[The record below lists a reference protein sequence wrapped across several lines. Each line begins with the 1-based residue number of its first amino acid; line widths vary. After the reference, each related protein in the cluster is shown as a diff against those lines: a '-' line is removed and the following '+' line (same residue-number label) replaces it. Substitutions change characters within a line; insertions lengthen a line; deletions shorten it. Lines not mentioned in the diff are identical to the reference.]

1 MYFRKIYPLLK
12 QHLKRRQVTVLT
24 GMRRTGKTT
33 LVKGLLSEI
42 KSGNKLYLDLE
53 RLDNRDIFSQRNYE
67 AILNSLKQYGIKAD
81 QPAYVA
87 LDEIQLAP
95 GLPSAIKYLY
105 DHYPIKF
112 IVTGSSSYY
121 LKNFFSESLA
131 GRKKVFELSPL
142 DFSEFLTFK
151 KVAHADEPFIGKKFN
166 SAEFNRLGSYYEEY
180 VNYGGFPEVALT
192 DKAEAKKDL
201 LYDIFDSFI
210 KIDVKA
216 LADFRDL
223 ANLEKLLKMMA
234 ARVGTKLDYA
244 KLSRL
249 TGISRPTVVNYID
262 FLEKTYMISRLP
274 VYSKSP
280 DREIVKAPKLYFS
293 DNGLLN
299 ILAEVGSGSKFEN
312 AVFNQLR
319 AHGAL
324 KYYSLKTGKEIDF
337 IINGAMAVE
346 VKESPLADDLRP
358 LRDLAVAAKVKASR
372 LIGRYQVPNF
382 DDYIWAG
389 EIR

>member
-12 QHLKRRQVTVLT
+12 QHLEKRQVTVLT

-121 LKNFFSESLA
+121 LKNFFTESLA
-131 GRKKVFELSPL
+131 GRKKVFELSTL

-151 KVAHADEPFIGKKFN
+151 NVPHADETFAGKKFN
-166 SAEFNRLGSYYEEY
+166 LAEFNRLESYYEEY
-180 VNYGGFPEVALT
+180 VNYGGFPEVALADNVKT
-192 DKAEAKKDL
+192 KKDL
-201 LYDIFDSFI
+201 LYDIFDSYV
-210 KIDVKA
+210 KIDVKT

-223 ANLEKLLKMMA
+223 ANLEKLLKLLA
-234 ARVGTKLDYA
+234 VRVGTKLDYA

-249 TGISRPTVVNYID
+249 TGISRSTVVSYIV

-280 DREIVKAPKLYFS
+280 DREIVKA
-293 DNGLLN
+293 
-299 ILAEVGSGSKFEN
+299 
-312 AVFNQLR
+312 
-319 AHGAL
+319 
-324 KYYSLKTGKEIDF
+324 
-337 IINGAMAVE
+337 
-346 VKESPLADDLRP
+346 
-358 LRDLAVAAKVKASR
+358 
-372 LIGRYQVPNF
+372 
-382 DDYIWAG
+382 
-389 EIR
+389 

>member
-1 MYFRKIYPLLK
+1 MYFRKIYPLLAE
-12 QHLKRRQVTVLT
+12 HLKKRQITVLT

-33 LVKGLLSEI
+33 LVKELLNNI
-42 KSGNKLYLDLE
+42 KSDNKLYLDLE
-53 RLDNRDIFSQRNYE
+53 RLDNRDIFNQRNYD
-67 AILNSLKQYGIKAD
+67 AILNSLKQYGINAGKQAFI
-81 QPAYVA
+81 A
-87 LDEIQLAP
+87 LDEIQLVP

-121 LKNFFSESLA
+121 LKNFFTESLA
-131 GRKKVFELSPL
+131 GRKKVFELSTL

-151 KVAHADEPFIGKKFN
+151 NVPHADEPFLGKKFN

-180 VNYGGFPEVALT
+180 VNYGGFPEVALA
-192 DKAEAKKDL
+192 DNVKEKQDL
-201 LYDIFDSFI
+201 LYDIFDSYV
-210 KIDVKA
+210 KIDVKT

-223 ANLEKLLKMMA
+223 ANLEKLLKLLA

-249 TGISRPTVVNYID
+249 TGISRITVVSYID
-262 FLEKTYMISRLP
+262 FLEKTYMIFRLP
-274 VYSKSP
+274 VHSKSP
-280 DREIVKAPKLYFS
+280 DREIVKAPKLYFC
-293 DNGLLN
+293 DNGLLG
-299 ILAEVGSGSKFEN
+299 ILADISGGSKFEN
-312 AVFNQLR
+312 AVFNQLK
-319 AHGAL
+319 AAGEL

-337 IINGAMAVE
+337 IINGRVAVE
-346 VKESPLADDLRP
+346 AKESPLADDLKS
-358 LRDLAVAAKVKASR
+358 LSDLAAMAKIKGSR

-382 DDYIWAG
+382 NDYIWAG

>member
-1 MYFRKIYPLLK
+1 MYSRKIYPLIK
-12 QHLKRRQVTVLT
+12 KHLKERQITVLT

-33 LVKGLLSEI
+33 IVKELLGEI
-42 KSGNKLYLDLE
+42 NSGNKLYLDLE

-67 AILNSLKQYGIKAD
+67 AIINSLKQLGLDAQK
-81 QPAYVA
+81 PATIA
-87 LDEIQLAP
+87 IDEIHLAP
-95 GLPSAIKYLY
+95 ALPSALKYLY
-105 DHYPIKF
+105 DHYQIKF

-131 GRKKVFELSPL
+131 GRKKVFELYPL
-142 DFSEFLTFK
+142 DFFEFLTFK
-151 KVAHADEPFIGKKFN
+151 NVSHATEPFIGKKFN
-166 SAEFNRLGSYYEEY
+166 SAEFNRLSGYYEEY
-180 VNYGGFPEVALT
+180 INYGGFPEVVLAG
-192 DKAEAKKDL
+192 KAAAKKDL
-201 LYDIFDSFI
+201 LYDIFDSFV
-210 KIDVKA
+210 KIDVKT
-216 LADFRDL
+216 LADFRDIS
-223 ANLEKLLKMMA
+223 NLEKLLKMMA

-262 FLEKTYMISRLP
+262 FLEKTYMIFRLP

-280 DREIVKAPKLYFS
+280 DREIVKAAKLYCR
-293 DNGLLN
+293 DNGLLG
-299 ILAEVGSGSKFEN
+299 ILADISGGAKFEN
-312 AVFNQLR
+312 AVFNQLK
-319 AHGAL
+319 AMGEL

-337 IINGAMAVE
+337 IMNGQAAFE
-346 VKESPLADDLRP
+346 VKESPLPNDLKVVRE
-358 LRDLAVAAKVKASR
+358 LASAVKIKSGR

>member
-12 QHLKRRQVTVLT
+12 EHLKQRQITVLT

-33 LVKGLLSEI
+33 LIKELLNSI

-53 RLDNRDIFSQRNYE
+53 RLDNRDIFNQRNYE
-67 AILNSLKQYGIKAD
+67 AILNSLKQYGINAG
-81 QPAYVA
+81 QQAFIA
-87 LDEIQLAP
+87 LDEIQLVP

-105 DHYPIKF
+105 DHYSIKF
-112 IVTGSSSYY
+112 IVTGSRSYY
-121 LKNFFSESLA
+121 LKNFFTESLA
-131 GRKKVFELSPL
+131 GRKKVFELSTL

-151 KVAHADEPFIGKKFN
+151 NVPHADETFAGKKFN
-166 SAEFNRLGSYYEEY
+166 LAEFNRLESYYEEY
-180 VNYGGFPEVALT
+180 VNYGGFPEVALADNVKT
-192 DKAEAKKDL
+192 KKDL
-201 LYDIFDSFI
+201 LYDIFDSYV
-210 KIDVKA
+210 KIDVKT

-223 ANLEKLLKMMA
+223 ANLEKLLKLLA
-234 ARVGTKLDYA
+234 VRVGTKLDYA

-249 TGISRPTVVNYID
+249 TGISRSTVVSYID
-262 FLEKTYMISRLP
+262 FLEKTYMIFRLP

-280 DREIVKAPKLYFS
+280 DREIVKASKLYFC
-293 DNGLLN
+293 DNGLLG
-299 ILAEVGSGSKFEN
+299 ILADISGGSKFEN

-337 IINGAMAVE
+337 IINGRVAVE
-346 VKESPLADDLRP
+346 VKESPLADDLKS
-358 LRDLAVAAKVKASR
+358 LRNLTVMAKVKGSR

-382 DDYIWAG
+382 NDYIWAG

>member
-12 QHLKRRQVTVLT
+12 EHLKQRQITVLT

-33 LVKGLLSEI
+33 LIKELLNSI

-53 RLDNRDIFSQRNYE
+53 RLDNRDIFNQRNYE
-67 AILNSLKQYGIKAD
+67 AILNSLKQYGINAG
-81 QPAYVA
+81 QQAFIA
-87 LDEIQLAP
+87 LDEIQLVP

-121 LKNFFSESLA
+121 LKNFFTESLA
-131 GRKKVFELSPL
+131 GRKKVFELSTL

-151 KVAHADEPFIGKKFN
+151 NVPHADETFAGKKFN
-166 SAEFNRLGSYYEEY
+166 LAEFNRLESYYEEY
-180 VNYGGFPEVALT
+180 VNYGGFPEVALADNVKT
-192 DKAEAKKDL
+192 KKDL
-201 LYDIFDSFI
+201 LYDIFDSYV
-210 KIDVKA
+210 KIDVKT

-223 ANLEKLLKMMA
+223 ANLEKLLKLLA
-234 ARVGTKLDYA
+234 VRVGTKLDYA

-249 TGISRPTVVNYID
+249 TGISRSTVVSYID
-262 FLEKTYMISRLP
+262 FLEKTYMIFRLP

-280 DREIVKAPKLYFS
+280 DREIVKASKLYFC
-293 DNGLLN
+293 DNGLLG
-299 ILAEVGSGSKFEN
+299 ILADISGGSKFEN

-337 IINGAMAVE
+337 IINGRVAVE
-346 VKESPLADDLRP
+346 VKESPLADDLKS
-358 LRDLAVAAKVKASR
+358 LRDLAVMAKIKESR
-372 LIGRYQVPNF
+372 LIGRYQIPNF